1 MQGNEEEPVIVATVD
16 EGKEELEKLTEIS
29 NELEE
34 IKHKVA
40 PTRWRVLRN
49 GLYQGAGVVL
59 GGAIAVVLI
68 GWLLA
73 FLGVIPGFH
82 DTAEYLRGIVETR
95 R

>member
-1 MQGNEEEPVIVATVD
+1 MQENESEPVVIATVD
-16 EGKEELEKLTEIS
+16 EGKEEVEKLTEIA

-49 GLYQGAGVVL
+49 GMYQGIGVVA
-59 GGAIAVVLI
+59 GGAIGVAAL
-68 GWLLA
+68 GWLLSIV
-73 FLGVIPGFH
+73 GIIPGLH
-82 DTAEYLRGIVETR
+82 ETTTYLQSIIETR